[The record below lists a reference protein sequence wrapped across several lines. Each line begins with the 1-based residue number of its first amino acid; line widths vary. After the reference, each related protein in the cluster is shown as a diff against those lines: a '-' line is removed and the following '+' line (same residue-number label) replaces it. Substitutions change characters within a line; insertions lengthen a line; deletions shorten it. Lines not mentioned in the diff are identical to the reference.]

1 MGRRKKFR
9 QSPLPQ
15 SAPQSTPS
23 MAETQRPSSSVA
35 ATRQIRAE
43 QRIFSGPLPPP
54 EALEKYN
61 QILPGLADR
70 IVAMAE
76 GQSKHRQHIEQLA
89 ISAKVKN
96 ERRGQYLA
104 FILAA
109 ITLSGSFWIISL
121 GRSPE
126 GIAGIIGTLVTLAGV
141 FIFGRWSQRREMSE
155 KRRALLSEDTES

>member
-1 MGRRKKFR
+1 
-9 QSPLPQ
+9 
-15 SAPQSTPS
+15 
-23 MAETQRPSSSVA
+23 
-35 ATRQIRAE
+35 
-43 QRIFSGPLPPP
+43 
-54 EALEKYN
+54 
-61 QILPGLADR
+61 
-70 IVAMAE
+70 MAE

-121 GRSPE
+121 GKSPE

-141 FIFGRWSQRREMSE
+141 FIFGRWSQRRELSE